1 MAVSVNGVIDTT
13 EELVGQVKH
22 LAGIVD
28 AFFAQPLPDA
38 VEALIYRCDLANQ
51 NNTYL
56 SAFERYGARLL
67 RAAQAERLR
76 RVFSRHEIGVGRLSC
91 TGLCWLSF
99 DYDLLSDDEVKV
111 VLGVES
117 AINRLIMLVRDS
129 KTAEDVAVLSSAYG
143 ETDLMR
149 LDWDKFSK
157 FGSEVDAFSASM
169 QSENPLQAVFGVQ
182 APKGGEWDTRT
193 RFARYM
199 ESISAPF
206 RLAYRFD
213 CEVNRGLFEI
223 HVSTLTPSI
232 IPARRDGA
240 TLREWSNGSP
250 EGHRISL
257 AYALRLCAFV
267 AGAAF
272 FSNVAITDVV
282 VTAHRR
288 TLEGGGVASLYFE
301 RMPYLIN
308 ALPALKMGELATDEM
323 IFDPL
328 ATARKLAPSQ
338 CAFAFDDEGRAR
350 YIDAYQIDF
359 SERRIPTWLD
369 ERAVPDSVRQL
380 LHADKVSDLDITH
393 LEDSD
398 LGNRVRDA
406 ALDVEEFPMAS
417 LAEFEDILSHEDAK
431 PDSRSLFCVDEGARV
446 LMGLRDR
453 SAIRFRKYPDA
464 YFVALKKS
472 ASINEKLGDIEA
484 SLVYA
489 KQELEVAPTSVVAYT
504 DLASAN
510 IEAGHYNEAV
520 RLLKLG
526 LCFAIEPS
534 SIHYLYYRLAY
545 ALYKAGL
552 IQASVATY
560 VHLIEQD
567 GRFKANAIDELKQ
580 IISVLGLENRKDI
593 EMPDLARARE
603 IMTVEGIPLA
613 PTTEVARA
621 ISEAM
626 IALVEE
632 GIFNFGS
639 ALCWLASQ
647 YIDRDVMSAVA
658 SSIRLGVNMVTPCE
672 ESQA

>member
-1 MAVSVNGVIDTT
+1 MAVSVDGVIENT
-13 EELVGQVKH
+13 EELVEQVKH

-28 AFFAQPLPDA
+28 AFFAHPLPDA

-76 RVFSRHEIGVGRLSC
+76 RIFSRHEIGVGRLSC

-99 DYDLLSDDEVKV
+99 DPDLLSSDEVKV

-117 AINRLIMLVRDS
+117 AINRLIMIVRDS

-143 ETDLMR
+143 ESDLMR
-149 LDWDKFSK
+149 LDWDGFSK
-157 FGSEVDAFSASM
+157 FGSEVDAFSSSM
-169 QSENPLQAVFGVQ
+169 QAENPLQTVFGVK

-199 ESISAPF
+199 ESVSAPF

-213 CEVNRGLFEI
+213 CEVERGVFEV
-223 HVSTLTPSI
+223 HVNTLTPSI
-232 IPARRDGA
+232 VPARRDGD
-240 TLREWSNGSP
+240 TLREWTNGSP
-250 EGHRISL
+250 EGHRL
-257 AYALRLCAFV
+257 AMAYTLRLCAFV
-267 AGAAF
+267 AGSAF

-288 TLEGGGVASLYFE
+288 TLEGGAVASLHFE
-301 RMPYLIN
+301 RMPYIIN
-308 ALPALKMGELATDEM
+308 ALPALTMGDLSSEEFV
-323 IFDPL
+323 FDPL
-328 ATARKLAPSQ
+328 GTARKLAPTH
-338 CAFAFDDEGRAR
+338 CVFAFDEEGRAR
-350 YIDAYQIDF
+350 YIEALQIDF
-359 SERRIPTWLD
+359 SERRIPTWQD
-369 ERAVPDSVRQL
+369 ERPIPSGVRQL
-380 LHADKVSDLDITH
+380 LHADKVCELDITH
-393 LEDSD
+393 LEDAD

-406 ALDVEEFPMAS
+406 ALDVEEFPIAS
-417 LAEFEDILSHEDAK
+417 LAEFEDILSSDEAK
-431 PDSRSLFCVDEGARV
+431 PDARSLFCVDEGARV

-453 SAIRFRKYPDA
+453 GGTRYIKYPDA
-464 YFVALKKS
+464 YFVALKKA
-472 ASINEKLGDIEA
+472 ASINEKLGDLEA
-484 SLVYA
+484 SLSYA
-489 KQELEVAPTSVVAYT
+489 ERELEIAPTSVVAYT
-504 DLASAN
+504 DLATAN
-510 IEAGHYNEAV
+510 IEAGHFNEAV

-526 LCFAIEPS
+526 LCYAVDPS

-567 GRFKANAIDELKQ
+567 GRFKDKAVDELKQ
-580 IISVLGLENRKDI
+580 IIGVLGLEHRGDI
-593 EMPDLARARE
+593 EIPDLVRARE

-613 PTTEVARA
+613 PTSEAVRA

-626 IALVEE
+626 ISLLEAGV
-632 GIFNFGS
+632 FPFAS
-639 ALCWLASQ
+639 SLCWLLSQ
-647 YIDRDVMSAVA
+647 FMDRDVLSSVA
-658 SSIRLGVNMVTPCE
+658 SSIRTGVCHPISVN
-672 ESQA
+672 